1 MSKSYRIRT
10 TPGEDNGYLK
20 VNVDLNQ
27 NYDHLEILSLK
38 ISQTDDYKNFC
49 ADYGVIAGRVIV
61 NNGFGVP
68 NVKVSIFIPVEE
80 SDLNDPVISSIYPY
94 SDPFPDQKNSQGVR
108 YNLLPKNKQSLDH
121 TPVGTFPKKREIL
134 DNGTTLEIYEKY
146 FKYTTTTNESGD
158 YILFGVPVGE
168 HILHYDMDISDIG
181 FLSVRPFEL
190 INQGYS
196 ENQFQNRFK
205 YKSSRNLES
214 LPQIFSENIPV
225 TVEPYWCDS
234 LSVGSKLGINRY
246 DISID
251 NIEITPVSV
260 FLGGIFSDD
269 EKDSLNKNCKPA
281 REMGRLNEVITGSGK
296 IESIRRTPEGTIEVF
311 EFNESNI
318 DDNGNWS
325 VLVPMNLRKVVTDE
339 FGNLV
344 PSPDGVKGVA
354 TEGDYRFRISM
365 DATSTDKK
373 LRQRAKFLVPNTNN
387 NFSFGSFSKEDINK
401 KGIFTKNKQLSTITT
416 GTPYENDLSNQYNY
430 LEEFFPFRWKK
441 VYTVK
446 QYIGRIQKIGT
457 DESRGFIGIKDIIN
471 AEGVNKFPTNRMD
484 TSMNPLYSI
493 ICILVSFIGLIIGYI
508 NGTLNIINGLVT
520 MICQLKIPVA
530 INLNLVYC
538 LNLPLGVELCNSN
551 YRTDYCGCPNDDC
564 GGGGQNCGK
573 NCGKCG
579 SKFTI
584 NPTFEYKCI
593 LSPLICENCKPLCN
607 SGTNHSCC
615 PNSDNPND
623 PNSYQYGC
631 PHNGK
636 VSNST
641 KCCSQ
646 CCVKVPLISLKCED
660 QSYTFTLIPTPFAPN
675 VCNRVYSVPF
685 GCKNCGG
692 LQTAGLKDWVSCTME
707 PVAIFLR
714 MLKFDF
720 YNDWVGGSL
729 YFPLI
734 KRKYV
739 LKKRKRKLGQIKKDK
754 FCDFECRDRGSNDFQ
769 GSQYFK
775 MYAIKIKSMPF
786 SNPKIQVNGCT
797 AKVKGKRI
805 SNWYGDQNMTEI
817 QSKDKAAKE
826 LQFSGNLQ
834 SGDGCIISFNSYS
847 QLENVFNSQNI
858 SFEVK
863 DKKVANEHGKP
874 EYIEVV
880 DSNGVTSWKNI
891 GGHGHQRN
899 FCDDV
904 RLMERKEYF
913 KPLLDCNID
922 GPYDE
927 GLIEGPLVVVNDVGE
942 TSQGCDGYT
951 CGPKCGTNG
960 VAPCITYNVQTDYD
974 NFKQIIKHGLISWED
989 GEIYYTPYIPNND
1002 KKNNKSEY
1010 KANLL
1015 LPTSILELGSMSYCD
1030 IDDVPFIMDQ
1040 LPPTTFQAS
1049 YEDIK
1054 YKIDSGGQYN
1064 GGKLKKF
1071 SKFKDNDDAS
1081 LNLSNYVEYSC
1092 VKTICT
1098 NILGAVNQSQIG
1110 VGIIDANDIGV
1121 AKGSCFMR
1129 FEHDEE
1135 VRSYFCKKF
1144 NGYKAKDLSFH
1155 HNRPGSIEF
1164 DNQYNTFPEI
1174 KIYDNPKTY
1183 YDLPGV
1189 GIIESEYNDSESFIP
1204 GDACGYIDSK
1214 TKKVDYFYSLAP
1226 GTTNKFINYPNGNSV
1241 LSFGNN
1247 NPNNFGIKISRT
1259 QTPYYLYFGLIP
1271 GKTSLHKTVSNFFAD
1286 KINAVTLV
1294 GAGSSENKVS
1304 STRNNTP
1311 NINEEETNQATI
1323 YKTCLGETLIKKV

>member
-80 SDLNDPVISSIYPY
+80 SDLDNPVISSIYPY

-168 HILHYDMDISDIG
+168 HTLHYDMDISDIG

-190 INQGYS
+190 INQGFS
-196 ENQFQNRFK
+196 ESQFQNRFK

-214 LPQIFSENIPV
+214 LPQIFSDNIPV
-225 TVEPYWCDS
+225 NIEPYWCDS

-246 DISID
+246 DINID

-260 FLGGIFSDD
+260 FLGGVFSDD

-311 EFNESNI
+311 EFNEGNI

-339 FGNLV
+339 FGNLI

-365 DATSTDKK
+365 DATSTDKR

-387 NFSFGSFSKEDINK
+387 NFNFGSFSKDDINK
-401 KGIFTKNKQLSTITT
+401 KGIFTKNSQLSTITT

-457 DESRGFIGIKDIIN
+457 DEARGFIGIKDIIN

-484 TSMNPLYSI
+484 TNMNPIYTI
-493 ICILVSFIGLIIGYI
+493 ICILVSFIGLIVGYI
-508 NGTLNIINGLVT
+508 NGTINIINGLVT
-520 MICQLKIPVA
+520 MICQLKIPVG
-530 INLNLVYC
+530 INLYLNYC
-538 LNLPLGVELCNSN
+538 LNLPLGIELCNST
-551 YRTDYCGCPNDDC
+551 YKKECGNRS
-564 GGGGQNCGK
+564 NCGK
-573 NCGKCG
+573 NCGECG
-579 SKFTI
+579 AKFDLSI
-584 NPTFEYKCI
+584 SLQYKCL
-593 LSPLICENCKPLCN
+593 LSPLICEKCKDLCS
-607 SGTNHSCC
+607 SGVQHSCC
-615 PNSDNPND
+615 PNGYEYDKCGDGNN
-623 PNSYQYGC
+623 QI
-631 PHNGK
+631 
-636 VSNST
+636 VSSGT
-641 KCCSQ
+641 KCCKY
-646 CCVKVPLISLKCED
+646 CCVKVPLITLKCESD
-660 QSYTFTLIPTPFAPN
+660 EYTFTLIPTPFAPD
-675 VCNRVYSVPF
+675 VCNKVYTTPF
-685 GCKNCGG
+685 SCVNCGG
-692 LQTAGLKDWVSCTME
+692 VSTPGLKDWVSCTME
-707 PVAIFLR
+707 PVAVFLR

-734 KRKYV
+734 KRKYK
-739 LKKRKRKLGQIKKDK
+739 LKKRKRKFGQIKKDK
-754 FCDFECRDRGSNDFQ
+754 FCDFECIDRGTNNFQ

-786 SNPKIQVNGCT
+786 SNPKITVNGCT
-797 AKVKGKRI
+797 AKVKDKRI
-805 SNWYGDQNMTEI
+805 TNWYGDQNMTEI
-817 QSKDKAAKE
+817 QSKNQAAKE

-834 SGDGCIISFNSYS
+834 SGDGCIISFNNYND
-847 QLENVFNSQNI
+847 LVNVFNSQNI
-858 SFEVK
+858 SYEIK

-904 RLMERKEYF
+904 RLMERKEFF
-913 KPLLDCNID
+913 KKSLDCNATGTVD
-922 GPYDE
+922 PN
-927 GLIEGPLVVVNDVGE
+927 LVEGPLA
-942 TSQGCDGYT
+942 TSPTDSTSNGCT
-951 CGPKCGTNG
+951 KPICSAKCGTNG
-960 VAPCITYNVQTDYD
+960 VAPCITYDIQTDYD
-974 NFKQIIKHGLISWED
+974 NYKKIIKHGLITWED
-989 GEIYYTPYIPNND
+989 GDIYYTPYIPNND
-1002 KKNNKSEY
+1002 NKNNKSEY

-1064 GGKLKKF
+1064 GGVLKKF
-1071 SKFKDNDDAS
+1071 SKYKDSDDVS

-1092 VKTICT
+1092 VKTVCS
-1098 NILGAVNQSQIG
+1098 NILGVVNQSQIG
-1110 VGIIDANDIGV
+1110 VDIIDGNDIGV

-1129 FEHDEE
+1129 FDHDEE

-1174 KIYDNPKTY
+1174 KVFDNPKTY
-1183 YDLPGV
+1183 YDLPDV

-1204 GDACGYIDSK
+1204 GDACGYIDTK

-1226 GTTNKFINYPNGNSV
+1226 GTTNKFINYPNGNQT

-1247 NPNNFGIKISRT
+1247 NPNNFGIRINRT

-1294 GAGSSENKVS
+1294 GAGSSDNSVS

-1311 NINEEETNQATI
+1311 NINEEEENQATI
-1323 YKTCLGETLIKKV
+1323 YKTCLGETLNKKV